1 MTTVLLVVHMI
12 IAVAM
17 IVMVLLQRSEGG
29 ALGIGGGGGMMSGR
43 SLGNALTRTTA
54 ILAAIFFATSI
65 GLTVIGTVD
74 RNESI
79 LDGVIE
85 TEGADVPLA
94 PAPLLPEPDLP
105 TPPTQ

>member
-29 ALGIGGGGGMMSGR
+29 ALGIGGSGGMMSGR

-85 TEGADVPLA
+85 TEGSDVPLA

-105 TPPTQ
+105 IPPTQ

>member
-74 RNESI
+74 RNELI